1 MKSVISIGNQDFISI
16 RKNNC
21 FYIDKTDFIREWW
34 ENQDSVTLITRPR
47 RFGKTL
53 NMSMTE
59 YFFSVNYS
67 DMGQYFK
74 ELSIW
79 KEERFREIQG
89 TYPVISL
96 SFADIKATTYESARM
111 SIIRKLVRLYSAF
124 DFIRSSE
131 ALNEKDRTYFDSV
144 GEDMSDD
151 AAAVGINYMSD
162 YLSRYYGKKVI
173 ILLDEYD
180 TPLQEAYVHGYW
192 EELTAFIRSL
202 FNSTFKTNPYM
213 ERGLLTGITRVSKES
228 IFSDLN
234 NLEVVTTTS
243 EKYSTSFGFTEEEV
257 FTVLENAG
265 IPEEKEHVR
274 YWYDGFSFGNRKD
287 IYNPWSITKYLDTG
301 EYGTYW
307 ADTSGNALVS
317 TLIRHSSAKIKSEME
332 DLLNGGEIC
341 TELDEQVIFEQL
353 GRKRGAI
360 WSLLLASGYLKTT
373 RHEMDRRTGKREYFL
388 KITNHE
394 SMLMFEEMIESWFAE
409 EDSAYGNF
417 KEALL
422 AGDLDYMNQF
432 MNQVALQSF
441 SSFDSGTK
449 PSENLE
455 PERFYHG
462 FVLGLI
468 VDLAGKYHIT
478 SNRESGFG
486 RYDVVMEPLQKQ
498 FDAIVM
504 EFKVQNPA
512 KEESL
517 QHTVQNALLQI
528 EEKNYDTELLA
539 RGIPKSK
546 IRHYGF
552 AFCGKKVLS
561 GTDKSE

>member
-234 NLEVVTTTS
+234 NLDVVTTTS

-257 FTVLENAG
+257 FTALENAG

-552 AFCGKKVLS
+552 AFCGKKVLI

>member
-274 YWYDGFSFGNRKD
+274 YWYDGFSFGNQKD
-287 IYNPWSITKYLDTG
+287 IYNPWSITKFLDTG

-552 AFCGKKVLS
+552 AFCGKKVLI

>member
-468 VDLAGKYHIT
+468 VDLAGKYHIA

-552 AFCGKKVLS
+552 AFCGKKVLI